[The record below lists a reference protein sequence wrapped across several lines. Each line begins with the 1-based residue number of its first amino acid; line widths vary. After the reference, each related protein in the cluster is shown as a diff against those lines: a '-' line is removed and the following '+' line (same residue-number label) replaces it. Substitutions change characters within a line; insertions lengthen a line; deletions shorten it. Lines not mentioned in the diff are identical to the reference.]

1 MNSIIVISLFQ
12 NYLTV
17 IDLTL
22 GILLSFL
29 TLTFLIRLIL
39 TWYPKVDLNKGILL
53 LIAIPTSYILNLTRK
68 VIPPIGGVDIGPVM
82 WIGIISFLRE
92 ILVGQQGLIKLAIQK
107 SIS

>member
-1 MNSIIVISLFQ
+1 MSQ
-12 NYLTV
+12 NYLHAL
-17 IDLTL
+17 DLSL

-29 TLTFLIRLIL
+29 TLVFLIRLIL
-39 TWYPKVDLNKGILL
+39 TWYPKVDLNKGFWL
-53 LIAIPTSYILNLTRK
+53 LIAIPTSSILKFTKKL
-68 VIPPIGGVDIGPVM
+68 IPPIGGVDVGPVI